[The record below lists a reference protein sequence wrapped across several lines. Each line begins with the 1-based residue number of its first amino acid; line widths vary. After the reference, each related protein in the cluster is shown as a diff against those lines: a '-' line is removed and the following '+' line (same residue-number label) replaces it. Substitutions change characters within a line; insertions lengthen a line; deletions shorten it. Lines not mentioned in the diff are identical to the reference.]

1 MIFRIN
7 LLIYMIACVC
17 YLCLVDKLIFVETPN
32 LKGDSVQIFRSFKM
46 LFELNNCY
54 NKIISGG

>member
-1 MIFRIN
+1 
-7 LLIYMIACVC
+7 MIACVF
-17 YLCLVDKLIFVETPN
+17 YSCLVDELIFVETPN
-32 LKGDSVQIFRSFKM
+32 LKGDSAQIFQSFKI